1 MFKKLISLTLLLV
14 FVSCSDKPQMLP
26 QSLGRL
32 KLDKYLV
39 GKEAGEVINRMHIS
53 GGVAGD
59 KNEVGFYSLDTLKA
73 VIYVSKFKNQKIAD
87 EKLTQMLI
95 KIAHGNTPFVLHNQV
110 NVGDKRI
117 YLAFGMNQSHYIY
130 TDKDRLIWLSV
141 DFPISVETLH
151 SLLKQKM

>member
-1 MFKKLISLTLLLV
+1 MSKKFMFLLFLILIS
-14 FVSCSDKPQMLP
+14 CSQKPQMIP
-26 QSLGRL
+26 QSLGKL

-39 GKEAGEVINRMHIS
+39 GKEASEMINRMHI
-53 GGVAGD
+53 GGDVAGD

-73 VIYVSKFKNQKIAD
+73 TLYISKFKNQKNAD

-110 NVGDKRI
+110 NVGGRKI

-130 TDKDRLIWLSV
+130 TDGDKLIWLAV

-151 SLLKQKM
+151 SLLKQKN